1 MMRRL
6 ITENIAALEDGRDY
20 KTTERATRVDGVVAT
35 YTRDSVMAIPQRDED
50 ETELRKSFGR
60 ELSTLVFD
68 AAKQS
73 PTQARSFFADAIR
86 RFIEP
91 YR

>member
-6 ITENIAALEDGRDY
+6 ITENIAALEDGGDY
-20 KTTERATRVDGVVAT
+20 KTTERADRVDGSVAT
-35 YTRDSVMAIPQRDED
+35 YTRDSVMAIPQRSED
-50 ETELRKSFGR
+50 ESELRQNFGR
-60 ELSTLVFD
+60 ELSTLVFE

-73 PTQARSFFADAIR
+73 PTQARDFFAAAMK